1 MRARWKFS
9 LLMTPP
15 EIKLG
20 KADTTHPA
28 AFNENRFEI
37 FTNHQFRR
45 SAANINNQFATFFR
59 LGMFHS
65 HKNQTGFFI
74 TGNNFNRVGNDLFRA
89 FQKVSGVQRLT
100 QRMGTN
106 YTDAGRRKPL

>member
-1 MRARWKFS
+1 
-9 LLMTPP
+9 
-15 EIKLG
+15 
-20 KADTTHPA
+20 
-28 AFNENRFEI
+28 
-37 FTNHQFRR
+37 
-45 SAANINNQFATFFR
+45 
-59 LGMFHS
+59 MFHA

-100 QRMGTN
+100 QRMGAD